1 MFFELMN
8 FKSQLS
14 GTLLKIFSALGI
26 TFTFKFMLRYKT
38 GKGSMQ

>member
-14 GTLLKIFSALGI
+14 TTLLKIFNAVGI

-38 GKGSMQ
+38 GKVSMQ

>member
-14 GTLLKIFSALGI
+14 TTLLKIFNAVGI
-26 TFTFKFMLRYKT
+26 TLTFKFMLRYK
-38 GKGSMQ
+38 KGEGSVQ

>member
-14 GTLLKIFSALGI
+14 STLLKTFNAVGI
-26 TFTFKFMLRYKT
+26 AFTFKFMLRYKT